1 MIKITVV
8 VLGCVGVFAACAAG
22 DAAAVVAR
30 RKGDRWFIAVENSS
44 QVRKLEIGL
53 SFLGKGTWTLKG
65 FRDDPKGVLDSC
77 VGDERKVS
85 AGDILRVS
93 VNSCGGYIA
102 MATRD

>member
-1 MIKITVV
+1 MSSRR
-8 VLGCVGVFAACAAG
+8 GRARSAFGRWNAAG
-22 DAAAVVAR
+22 VIDAR
-30 RKGDRWFIAVENSS
+30 
-44 QVRKLEIGL
+44 IGTCL
-53 SFLGKGTWTLKG
+53 ALGKGTRTLKG